1 MDYLKIGKAT
11 ELQGGDYKFYR
22 VLEILPGFLSWSTLL
37 LLLIFSYFYP
47 VAVAFFI
54 IAFDVYWL
62 LLVFYLGVHLLSS
75 YRKIKK
81 NTEIDWKNK
90 LYSRGKQIL
99 KRTDLAS
106 GKNIEIKLKWDDIV
120 HLIIF
125 PIACE
130 SFEVISQS
138 IKAITET
145 GYSGENMI
153 LVLSVEERGGQKLNI
168 NVEKAK
174 KEFAKFFR
182 NFIVTTHPDG
192 LVGELKG
199 KGANQSWAAKVVKK
213 DLIDK
218 ESLDYDKILVSVFDI
233 DTVVYP
239 DYFHCLT
246 YKFLTVKDP
255 YRASYQPIPLYHNN
269 VWQASFF
276 ARVAASSNT
285 FWQMMQQIRQEK
297 LATYSSH
304 SMTWRALVEAGFWGK
319 TMVSED
325 SRIFW
330 HCFCCYNGDYRV
342 EPLYYPVSMD
352 VTMDDTAWQTAKN
365 LYKQQRR
372 WGWGVENIPYLLFN
386 GIKGWSKF
394 KKGKLINRIFVQLYG
409 FHSWATNALIIGF
422 IGWMP
427 MLLGGDRFNAT
438 VLSTNL
444 PIVTRMLMTFAMLG
458 LVLSAILSTILL
470 PKKPKKYGFFKYI
483 IMFLQWLV
491 LPFSIVIFG
500 AIPGLDAQTRLMF
513 GKYLGFFVTPKSR

>member
-11 ELQGGDYKFYR
+11 ELLGKDYKLYR
-22 VLEILPGFLSWSTLL
+22 VLEILPGFLSWSTIL

-47 VAVAFFI
+47 VVVAFFI

-62 LLVFYLGVHLLSS
+62 LLVFYLGIHLLSS
-75 YRKIKK
+75 YRKTKK
-81 NTEIDWKNK
+81 NMKIDWRNK
-90 LYSRGKQIL
+90 LYSLDSKIL
-99 KRTDLAS
+99 KRTDLVS
-106 GKNIEIKLKWDDIV
+106 GKDIKIKIKWDDVI

-130 SFEVISQS
+130 SLEVISQS
-138 IKAITET
+138 VKAITET
-145 GYSGENMI
+145 GYLEKNMI
-153 LVLSVEERGGQKLNI
+153 LVLSVEERGGSELKARA
-168 NVEKAK
+168 EAAK

-199 KGANQSWAAKVVKK
+199 KGANQSWAAKIVE
-213 DLIDK
+213 DNLIDK
-218 ESLDYDKILVSVFDI
+218 NGLDYDKILVSVFDI

-246 YKFLTVKDP
+246 YKFLTVKNP

-330 HCFCCYNGDYRV
+330 HCFCNYNGDYRV

-352 VTMDDTAWQTAKN
+352 VTMDDTVWQTAKN

-386 GIKGWSKF
+386 GIKRWPKF

-427 MLLGGDRFNAT
+427 MFLGGDRFNAT

-444 PIVTRMLMTFAMLG
+444 PVVTRALMTLAMLG

-470 PKKPKKYGFFKYI
+470 PKKPKKYGFFKYA

-513 GKYLGFFVTPKSR
+513 GKYLGFFITPKSR